1 MGFLAALGGGLG
13 AGLASGGIGLLGG
26 LFGGGQKKQGPTE
39 YEIMLGLDM
48 QSKLL
53 GGGGGGGSGGGG
65 GGGATAA
72 PIDYYAL
79 FGAQA
84 AAANNPL
91 TAAMQGLATLT
102 GSYGGALGLEGNT
115 IASSQLSVL
124 KEALDQAQKKSAT
137 QASITAAAAGAGIDT
152 AKNLAAAKLSTEL
165 AGPNYLAQAGSAS
178 LAGENELAK
187 TLAQSNIGLKTLQEQ
202 TRAEIAAQ
210 QAGAVASAFKT
221 RANTEGS
228 LALGSQGRET
238 ALQLEQ
244 ARTLGGLTLEQAR
257 TLGDLT
263 KIKAQTKAQ
272 LAIKQFGANQ
282 ALAGQRFFA

>member
-1 MGFLAALGGGLG
+1 MAFLPALAGGLG
-13 AGLASGGIGLLGG
+13 AGLASGGIGLLGS
-26 LFGGGQKKQGPTE
+26 LFGGGGKKQGPTE
-39 YEIMLGLDM
+39 YESALSAATQQAMY
-48 QSKLL
+48 
-53 GGGGGGGSGGGG
+53 GGGGGGGV
-65 GGGATAA
+65 TAA

-102 GSYGGALGLEGNT
+102 GAYGGALGLEGNT

-124 KEALDQAQKKSAT
+124 KEALDEAQKKSAT

-244 ARTLGGLTLEQAR
+244 ARTLG
-257 TLGDLT
+257 DLT
-263 KIKAQTKAQ
+263 KIKAQTKSQ

>member
-13 AGLASGGIGLLGG
+13 TGLATGGINLLGS
-26 LFGGGQKKQGPTE
+26 LFGGGGQKKQGPTE
-39 YEIMLGLDM
+39 YETMLGLDM

-53 GGGGGGGSGGGG
+53 GGG

-178 LAGENELAK
+178 LFQLQRRFT
-187 TLAQSNIGLKTLQEQ
+187 TLRPKS
-202 TRAEIAAQ
+202 
-210 QAGAVASAFKT
+210 
-221 RANTEGS
+221 
-228 LALGSQGRET
+228 
-238 ALQLEQ
+238 
-244 ARTLGGLTLEQAR
+244 
-257 TLGDLT
+257 
-263 KIKAQTKAQ
+263 
-272 LAIKQFGANQ
+272 
-282 ALAGQRFFA
+282 

>member
-1 MGFLAALGGGLG
+1 MAFLPALAGGLG
-13 AGLASGGIGLLGG
+13 SGLASGLLGG
-26 LFGGGQKKQGPTE
+26 LFGGGSKKQKPSE
-39 YEIMLGLDM
+39 YDMMLNAAT
-48 QSKLL
+48 QQALL
-53 GGGGGGGSGGGG
+53 GGGGGGGIT
-65 GGGATAA
+65 TAA

-91 TAAMQGLATLT
+91 TAAMQSLSVLEGAF
-102 GSYGGALGLEGNT
+102 GGALGLEGNT

-137 QASITAAAAGAGIDT
+137 QASVTAAAAGAGIDT

-187 TLAQSNIGLKTLQEQ
+187 TLAQSNIGLKTLQQQ
-202 TRAEIAAQ
+202 TAAEIAAQ

-244 ARTLGGLTLEQAR
+244 ARTLG
-257 TLGDLT
+257 DLT
-263 KIKAQTKAQ
+263 KRQY
-272 LAIKQFGANQ
+272 GANL

>member
-1 MGFLAALGGGLG
+1 MSFLPALAGGLG
-13 AGLASGGIGLLGG
+13 AGLASGGIGLLGS
-26 LFGGGQKKQGPTE
+26 LFGGGGKKQGPTE
-39 YEIMLGLDM
+39 YESALSAATQQAMY
-48 QSKLL
+48 
-53 GGGGGGGSGGGG
+53 GGGGGGGG

-102 GSYGGALGLEGNT
+102 GAYGGALGLEGNT

-244 ARTLGGLTLEQAR
+244 ARTLG
-257 TLGDLT
+257 DLT
-263 KIKAQTKAQ
+263 KIKAQTKSQ